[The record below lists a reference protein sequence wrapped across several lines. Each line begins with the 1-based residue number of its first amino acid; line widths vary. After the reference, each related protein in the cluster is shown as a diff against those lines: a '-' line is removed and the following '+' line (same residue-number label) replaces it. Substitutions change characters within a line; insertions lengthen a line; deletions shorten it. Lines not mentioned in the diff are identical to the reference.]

1 MIVMIGAMVNV
12 GWGQTNSFLGLDGGF
27 EGTATVD
34 NTATGDIL
42 PRAAKWVKANT
53 YITIALETSTV
64 RSGNNSL
71 KVSSSSSSTSR
82 VWSPLVTF
90 SESTSKWVV
99 QYYRRASSTTATV
112 QNQTYNYRGTT
123 EQGNGTYSTVTATDT
138 WQKVTYSP
146 TSTTSAT
153 QGAAGILAKMANSAG
168 DMYYDDFTLYES
180 STGVDVTA
188 PDAPTASSVGT
199 PTSSSLTVGWTAPE
213 TGTDGGGYLV
223 VRGTSDPTTTPN
235 VNGIYAVGNTIASGM
250 IVAYQGTN
258 TNFVDNGLSA
268 DTQYFYRIYTYDKAY
283 NYSLALTANGT
294 TSAGSSP
301 TISTSTSTLS
311 DFTYVE
317 GSGPSTDK
325 TFTVSGAYLTND
337 ISIAASTNFEISKTG
352 GSGYTSPLTLT
363 QSGGTVSETTI
374 HVRLKAGL
382 SVGSY
387 SSENIVCSSSGADNK
402 NVTCSGTVYKT
413 EPSNHVTSFTAVKDG
428 TYGYSRIDLSWTE
441 NDGSVVPDGYLI
453 KASTADNITN
463 PSDGTAVSD
472 NTTIGSNSGAVNIS
486 HGTTSYEWTGLTP
499 EQTYYFKIFTYTN
512 SGTNINYKTDGTIPS
527 ANATTDAAPVLPK
540 VIITEVAD
548 HSTYQSEY
556 VEIYNADNLAVNI
569 DGWVLRERYAA
580 DNTSSRY
587 ITLNSANQKNTGGSD
602 YLTLSP
608 GEYAISLRSTD
619 YASFKS
625 TYSIGDNVAIFQN
638 STTAVPQI
646 NGNERYQLENVGGD
660 VIDSFG
666 DWDRA
671 PIFEVTQNYCY
682 ERINGSSSNG
692 ELSSNWISTVNSSY
706 NYTPAKVNDTSL
718 PVELESFIAQ
728 PSGNAVSLTW
738 VTESEIENQ
747 GFNLYRKLFGGEYAL
762 LSSFLENSAL
772 VGQGTTTQKHVYTY
786 TDRAVQSGATY
797 VYQLAD
803 VDYAGQETKHKE
815 VEVKVEAESKGLV
828 GDYRLRKAY
837 PNPFNASFTIPLE
850 LGVSLPVDVRLY
862 DVSGACVRTIR
873 NEILSAGIYHL
884 TTDTCDL
891 TSGIYL
897 LRMRVGNQT
906 ETQKIVLMK

>member
-1 MIVMIGAMVNV
+1 MKRYIYAMAMIIMLGAMVNV
-12 GWGQTNSFLGLDGGF
+12 GWGQT
-27 EGTATVD
+27 TVSW
-34 NTATGDIL
+34 NFG
-42 PRAAKWVKANT
+42 
-53 YITIALETSTV
+53 TSTGNASPS
-64 RSGNNSL
+64 SGTPISNLTISDISIGN
-71 KVSSSSSSTSR
+71 T
-82 VWSPLVTF
+82 
-90 SESTSKWVV
+90 
-99 QYYRRASSTTATV
+99 
-112 QNQTYNYRGTT
+112 
-123 EQGNGTYSTVTATDT
+123 NGTVTML
-138 WQKVTYSP
+138 
-146 TSTTSAT
+146 STTSASSGYT
-153 QGAAGILAKMANSAG
+153 GASGQYNAGNAARTGALNTGASGSAYFEFTLTPALGYIVTLSTISFGTRSTSTAPQAYTLRYSKDSYGSDLASGTISANS
-168 DMYYDDFTLYES
+168 TWELKS
-180 STGVDVTA
+180 N
-188 PDAPTASSVGT
+188 
-199 PTSSSLTVGWTAPE
+199 SSLSITSN
-213 TGTDGGGYLV
+213 TGSAITCRIYGYN
-223 VRGTSDPTTTPN
+223 GTGSPTTSKINWRIDDLSVTLS
-235 VNGIYAVGNTIASGM
+235 VNTEN
-250 IVAYQGTN
+250 
-258 TNFVDNGLSA
+258 
-268 DTQYFYRIYTYDKAY
+268 
-283 NYSLALTANGT
+283 
-294 TSAGSSP
+294 SP
-301 TISTSTSTLS
+301 TISTSLS
-311 DFTYVE
+311 SLSGFTYIE
-317 GSGPSTDK
+317 GSGPSSEQ
-325 TFTVSGAYLTND
+325 TFTVSGSNLTSD
-337 ISIAASTNFEISKTG
+337 ISITAPTNYEISKTS

-374 HVRLKAGL
+374 YVRLKAGL

-387 SSENIVCSSSGADNK
+387 SSENIVCSSTGAVEK

-428 TYGYSRIDLSWTE
+428 TYGYNRIDLSWTE
-441 NDGSVVPDGYLI
+441 YDGSVVPDGYLI

-718 PVELESFIAQ
+718 PVSLTFFTAQ
-728 PSGNAVSLTW
+728 PTGNAVSLTW

-762 LSSFLENSAL
+762 LSSFLDNSAL
-772 VGQGTTTQKHVYTY
+772 VGQGTTTQKHIYTF
-786 TDRAVQSGATY
+786 TDHAVQPGATY

-803 VDYAGQETKHKE
+803 VDYAGKETKHKD
-815 VEVKVEAESKGLV
+815 VEVKVEAKSKGLV
-828 GDYRLRKAY
+828 GDYRLQKAY

-873 NEILSAGIYHL
+873 NEILSAGTYHL
-884 TTDTCDL
+884 TTDTRDL

-897 LRMRVGNQT
+897 LRMRVGNRT